1 MAEWPNCRVAWS
13 DCQPAGSP
21 SGRIAEWPALSHC
34 HRTFNTDTK
43 SSEDISKEWQSFDH
57 AKKMEWAEF
66 HCTHTCKCSHSKR
79 KRLLASD
86 STTSDG
92 TDRSPLVD
100 PMSSLLS
107 AADENANTK
116 TEPSPPFPAPEMC
129 ANDLQSDLLQ
139 RQVSVWWK
147 DGGNG
152 QWWSAAVVSVCT
164 QSGTIDVEY
173 DSSDSKDAPDK
184 VKIGSTRPEKEW
196 VVLHPQRCKST

>member
-147 DGGNG
+147 DGGNR

-164 QSGTIDVEY
+164 QSE
-173 DSSDSKDAPDK
+173 APHTHVRGAVRPRCAATK
-184 VKIGSTRPEKEW
+184 VCCHQGALPPRSAATKA
-196 VVLHPQRCKST
+196 RCH